1 MKDAM
6 SSPAARRP
14 QRRPSPPRQAFLT
27 PDHDHGLCAASA
39 LAAAEALCHTRGA
52 RLTAVRRKILGLVWQ
67 SHTPVGA
74 YDLLARLN
82 RGGGKVA
89 PITVYRALDF
99 LMAQGLVHR
108 IASLNAYVGCA
119 HVDPKKAGHD
129 HAAQFLIC
137 KGCGT
142 AAELESPA
150 LRRALAKAVSGRGF
164 TVDQQIVEISG
175 LCPHCKPPRCEKA

>member
-1 MKDAM
+1 M
-6 SSPAARRP
+6 
-14 QRRPSPPRQAFLT
+14 PRSAFPT
-27 PDHDHGLCAASA
+27 PGHDHGRCAASA
-39 LAAAEALCHTRGA
+39 LKAADVLCQERGV
-52 RLTAVRRKILGLVWQ
+52 RLTAVRRKVLALVWQ
-67 SHTPVGA
+67 SHAPVGA

-82 RGGGKVA
+82 KGGGRVA
-89 PITVYRALDF
+89 PIAVYRALDF

-119 HVDPKKAGHD
+119 HVSSKRAGHD

-150 LRRALAKAVSGRGF
+150 LRKALTKAVAGRGF
-164 TVDQQIVEISG
+164 TVEHEVVEITG
-175 LCPHCKPPRCEKA
+175 LCSHCKRV

>member
-1 MKDAM
+1 MP
-6 SSPAARRP
+6 SRSTRPASTKR
-14 QRRPSPPRQAFLT
+14 AFPK
-27 PDHDHGLCAASA
+27 PDHDHGVCAASA
-39 LAAAEALCHTRGA
+39 LASAEALCATRSA
-52 RLTAVRRKILGLVWQ
+52 RLTPVRRKILGLVWQ
-67 SHTPVGA
+67 SHAPVGA

-89 PITVYRALDF
+89 PIAVYRALDF

-108 IASLNAYVGCA
+108 IASLNAYIGCS
-119 HVDPKKAGHD
+119 HVDSKRAGHD

-164 TVDQQIVEISG
+164 TVDQEIVEISG
-175 LCPHCKPPRCEKA
+175 LCSHCKDR

>member
-1 MKDAM
+1 MP
-6 SSPAARRP
+6 SPAPRRTS
-14 QRRPSPPRQAFLT
+14 RRRAFPT
-27 PDHDHGLCAASA
+27 PGHDHGACAASA
-39 LAAAEALCHTRGA
+39 LASAEALCQTRGA

-67 SHTPVGA
+67 NHTPVGA

-89 PITVYRALDF
+89 PIAVYRALDF

-108 IASLNAYVGCA
+108 IASLNAYLGCA
-119 HVDPKKAGHD
+119 HLDQKSAGHD

-150 LRRALAKAVSGRGF
+150 LRRALEKAVSDRGF
-164 TVDQQIVEISG
+164 TIDQQIVEISG
-175 LCPHCKPPRCEKA
+175 LCPHCKGA

>member
-1 MKDAM
+1 MP
-6 SSPAARRP
+6 SPAARRTQ
-14 QRRPSPPRQAFLT
+14 QRPPLPKRQAFPT
-27 PDHDHGLCAASA
+27 PGHDHGVCAASA
-39 LAAAEALCHTRGA
+39 LAAAEVLCATRGA
-52 RLTAVRRKILGLVWQ
+52 RLTAVRRKILSLIWQ
-67 SHTPVGA
+67 SHAPAGA

-82 RGGGKVA
+82 RGGGKIA
-89 PITVYRALDF
+89 PIAIYRALDF
-99 LMAQGLVHR
+99 LMGQGLVHR
-108 IASLNAYVGCA
+108 IASLNAYVGCV
-119 HVDPKKAGHD
+119 HAGHD

-175 LCPHCKPPRCEKA
+175 LCPHCKDA